1 MFVRIATR
9 RRRVVPWVTI
19 GTTVIALGAFLVLL
33 ALSEDQ
39 RALALSR
46 WGTIPAELFRGDG
59 SGWQALVAARP
70 QTLLTSTLMH
80 ADWLHLIGNV
90 VFLLIFGLAAERALG
105 SWRLLAL
112 FLVCGLVA
120 NLSAAWSMDEIR
132 APIIGASGA
141 VSGIVGAYLVLFPGA
156 RLGVVL
162 PLGAFLEFVR
172 MPAWALIGFWVLLQV
187 IFSVV
192 GPELGAV
199 AWVAHLVGF
208 SGGALMAVLWRPA
221 LARRARH
228 A

>member
-9 RRRVVPWVTI
+9 RRRIVPWVTI
-19 GTTVIALGAFLVLL
+19 GIALVALGAFLALL
-33 ALSEDQ
+33 ALPDGD
-39 RALALSR
+39 RTLALAR

-59 SGWQALVAARP
+59 AGWQAVVLARP
-70 QTLLTSTLMH
+70 QTLLTSILMH

-90 VFLLIFGLAAERALG
+90 VFLLIFGLAAERVLG
-105 SWRLLAL
+105 SWRLLVL
-112 FLVCGLVA
+112 FLLCGLVA
-120 NLSAAWSMDEIR
+120 NLAAAWSMDEIR

-172 MPAWALIGFWVLLQV
+172 VPAWALIGFWVLLQV
-187 IFSVV
+187 GFSVV

-208 SGGALMAVLWRPA
+208 VVGAVLAVLWRPG
-221 LARRARH
+221 LLRRARH

>member
-9 RRRVVPWVTI
+9 PRRIVPWVTI
-19 GTTVIALGAFLVLL
+19 GVAGLMLAVFLAQL
-33 ALSEDQ
+33 ALPPEA
-39 RALALSR
+39 RAASLAR
-46 WGTIPAELFRGDG
+46 WGTIPAELFRDAGG
-59 SGWQALVAARP
+59 GWAALLAARP
-70 QTLLTSTLMH
+70 QTLLTSILMH

-90 VFLLIFGLAAERALG
+90 VFLLIFGLAAERVLG
-105 SWRLLAL
+105 SGRLLAL
-112 FLVCGLVA
+112 FLVGGLVA
-120 NLSAAWSMDEIR
+120 NLAAAWSMDEVQ

-172 MPAWALIGFWVLLQV
+172 VPAWALIGFWVLLQV
-187 IFSVV
+187 GFSIV
-192 GPELGAV
+192 GPALGPV

-208 SGGALMAVLWRPA
+208 VVGGLLAVLWRPG
-221 LARRARH
+221 LARRARR

>member
-1 MFVRIATR
+1 VFVRIATR
-9 RRRVVPWVTI
+9 RRRIVPWVTI
-19 GTTVIALGAFLVLL
+19 TIAVVALGAFLVLL
-33 ALSEDQ
+33 AVPDDE
-39 RALALSR
+39 RARMLAR

-59 SGWQALVAARP
+59 AGWQAVVLARP
-70 QTLLTSTLMH
+70 QTLLTSILMH

-105 SWRLLAL
+105 SRRFLVL

-120 NLSAAWSMDEIR
+120 NLSAAWSMDEVR

-208 SGGALMAVLWRPA
+208 VVGALLAVLWRPA

>member
-9 RRRVVPWVTI
+9 RRRTVPWVTI
-19 GTTVIALGAFLVLL
+19 STTIIALGAFLVLL
-33 ALSEDQ
+33 AVPGDE
-39 RALALSR
+39 RARMLVR
-46 WGTIPAELFRGDG
+46 WGTIPAELFRSDG
-59 SGWQALVAARP
+59 VGWQAVVLARP
-70 QTLLTSTLMH
+70 QTLLTSILMH

-105 SWRLLAL
+105 SRRFLVL

-120 NLSAAWSMDEIR
+120 NLAAAWSMDEVR

-172 MPAWALIGFWVLLQV
+172 MPAWALIGFWVMLQV

-208 SGGALMAVLWRPA
+208 VVGVVLAVLWRPA